1 METVIIGAGSDLGVH
16 IDGSRLGP
24 EQLLNDI
31 KSFYNKET
39 TLIKQDEDIIKS
51 RNLSDRRKNEY
62 EIDRFN
68 SNIYNT
74 ILKCK
79 KEKFFPIVIGGDST
93 VSIPIAL
100 ASSKT
105 YGDIGIIWFS
115 AFTGYNTF
123 ETTTTGNINDL
134 ALAAITGWKNQ
145 ELRYYT
151 DANVIQPIKTVI
163 IGVRDINDWEK
174 DNIKY
179 SGTTVFTVQ
188 DIQDK
193 GLDAVIEEAF
203 KIATNNT
210 KGVHINFDL
219 GIIDPESAP
228 GVSIPKFNGIT
239 EEEAMNIIN
248 IIRKKIKD
256 IVSFSLVEYNP
267 LRDENRKTEQTAI
280 NILARIINSAE
291 NKNEFK
297 N

>member
-16 IDGSRLGP
+16 IDGTRLGP

-39 TLIKQDEDIIKS
+39 FLLKQDEDIIKS

-62 EIDRFN
+62 EIDKFN

-74 ILKCK
+74 ILEDK
-79 KEKFFPIVIGGDST
+79 KEKFFPIIIGGDST

-100 ASSKT
+100 ASSKA

-123 ETTTTGNINDL
+123 ETTTTGNLNDL

-145 ELRYYT
+145 ELRYYS
-151 DANVIQPIKTVI
+151 DANVIQPSKTVI
-163 IGVRDINDWEK
+163 IGARDINDWEK

-179 SGTTVFTVQ
+179 SGTTIFTVQ
-188 DIQDK
+188 DIKDK
-193 GLDAVIEEAF
+193 GLDNIVEEAF

-219 GIIDPESAP
+219 GIIDPEYAP
-228 GVSIPKFNGIT
+228 GVSIPKFNGIS

-248 IIRKKIKD
+248 IIRRKIKD
-256 IVSFSLVEYNP
+256 IISFSLVEYNP
-267 LRDENRKTEQTAI
+267 LRDEARKTEQIAI

-291 NKNEFK
+291 SKSKF
-297 N
+297 